1 MNQFTKEI
9 VTALA
14 QNQDLDLIFK
24 DHLEIAVNEL
34 LQNEL
39 SAFLGYERYDRAGFN
54 SGNSR
59 NGNRK
64 LQVQVSQRRR
74 RQLAER
80 FQ

>member
-14 QNQDLDLIFK
+14 QRQDLDIIFK
-24 DHLEIAVNEL
+24 DQLETAVNEL

-39 SAFLGYERYDRAGFN
+39 SAFLGYEPYDRNGFN

-59 NGNRK
+59 NGHYTRTFNTKYGELNLTIPRD
-64 LQVQVSQRRR
+64 
-74 RQLAER
+74 
-80 FQ
+80 